1 MEFVLVET
9 VLVET
14 VLVGEPLYNVCISWI
29 DTAGLF
35 LQNSG
40 LIIENMMN
48 LNSKLRYTFIFSKYQ
63 FKMSFLEI
71 IDGILQSHNL
81 LRFRPLCPIL
91 GQHWTF
97 WPNGPNF
104 AHLVEHPGL
113 IWQFLKL
120 LASQV
125 FSSKSNKSEHCLLSG
140 TYQQNRR
147 REFCC
152 HPAIS
157 KIFVIWK
164 IQISNQSRNNI
175 NYFTEVKVLTK
186 NYPEFLVPP
195 ENLYPPKLVMS
206 NFYVYYVHSIYA

>member
-1 MEFVLVET
+1 M
-9 VLVET
+9 
-14 VLVGEPLYNVCISWI
+14 I
-29 DTAGLF
+29 
-35 LQNSG
+35 
-40 LIIENMMN
+40 LICA
-48 LNSKLRYTFIFSKYQ
+48 

-71 IDGILQSHNL
+71 VDDILQSHNL
-81 LRFRPLCPIL
+81 LRFLPLCPIL

-113 IWQFLKL
+113 IWQFSKL

-125 FSSKSNKSEHCLLSG
+125 FSSKSNKSERYSLSE
-140 TYQQNRR
+140 TCQQNRT

-164 IQISNQSRNNI
+164 IQIIRVEATPCIILQKFR
-175 NYFTEVKVLTK
+175 VLRK

-195 ENLYPPKLVMS
+195 ENLNPPKLFTCPPRTLS
-206 NFYVYYVHSIYA
+206 T